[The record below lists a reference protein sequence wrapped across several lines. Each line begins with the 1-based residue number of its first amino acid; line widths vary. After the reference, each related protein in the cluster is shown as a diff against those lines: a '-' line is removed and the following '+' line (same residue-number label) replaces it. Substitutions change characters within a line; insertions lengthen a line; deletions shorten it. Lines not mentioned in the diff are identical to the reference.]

1 VAAVYPVLARQFVD
15 RPDRV
20 VATYRRAFRFLVA
33 FVLPAAAGLALVAN
47 DLIPALFGATFV
59 PAATALAILVW
70 GQALDSLNPLL
81 TQTLR
86 ATDRERSA
94 AAITG
99 IGAAV
104 NLALNVALIPP
115 FGLYGAAVATVLS
128 FAVLLAINL
137 RVLHNAVGPAHL
149 GDALTRSGAATAV
162 MAAALWGLSRYA
174 LAGWS
179 AGSRLA
185 VLIAAGAVLYPLLAW
200 VCGVLD
206 AEDRALLGGLVRR
219 RLGRAKGAA

>member
-1 VAAVYPVLARQFVD
+1 
-15 RPDRV
+15 
-20 VATYRRAFRFLVA
+20 
-33 FVLPAAAGLALVAN
+33 
-47 DLIPALFGATFV
+47 
-59 PAATALAILVW
+59 
-70 GQALDSLNPLL
+70 
-81 TQTLR
+81 
-86 ATDRERSA
+86 
-94 AAITG
+94 
-99 IGAAV
+99 
-104 NLALNVALIPP
+104 
-115 FGLYGAAVATVLS
+115 VLS